1 MPDGEHVIGVMVG
14 GGESLLPQIN
24 IVLNWFDEVR
34 QFVLPKQQPHGTRF
48 AAKLHKLAKE
58 RQATD
63 DVPIDVKFASPD
75 LSLTD
80 CRFLGRTLLG
90 TNGLDERRQG

>member
-34 QFVLPKQQPHGTRF
+34 QRVPKQ
-48 AAKLHKLAKE
+48 
-58 RQATD
+58 
-63 DVPIDVKFASPD
+63 
-75 LSLTD
+75 
-80 CRFLGRTLLG
+80 
-90 TNGLDERRQG
+90 

>member
-34 QFVLPKQQPHGTRF
+34 QLVPKQQPHGTRF
-48 AAKLHKLAKE
+48 AQNCTTS
-58 RQATD
+58 RQDKQQTTF
-63 DVPIDVKFASPD
+63 PSM
-75 LSLTD
+75 
-80 CRFLGRTLLG
+80 
-90 TNGLDERRQG
+90 